1 MKRYFSLF
9 VLLLIVFAARS
20 QKTFFVYIQAESNQ
34 PFFVKM
40 GEKNYNS
47 SGSGYIILS
56 NLADSAYNIGI
67 GFTGGQIPE
76 QKFTLKPG
84 NKDQGYLL
92 KNFGDKG
99 WGLFNMQTLE
109 VQMSTSLQAGNDDTK
124 GQAKVS
130 AFTDILAK
138 AANDP
143 TLLEKKIEPAQKTLP
158 AQKIEI
164 KTDTSLKSSAL
175 NDDKKSL
182 PQIKPDTVIKDTEN
196 KTLAVTNIPAKE
208 TSVSEPQVIEDK
220 KPIDDKGDIQQDT
233 ISKTNKTPIKE
244 QSEQT
249 YIRQKDTLSIT
260 VSKDSVSNE
269 NYFKKTIVIRKSESS
284 TTDGFSLVFLDDYG
298 KGKIDTIR
306 ILIQN
311 SPGIKLAADQVKE
324 PPRDEKKFLDF
335 VDDSIAKF
343 AKVTRD
349 TMIKKQS
356 SNNDST
362 IQQPVKVA
370 KKEGYQNNCSAIATD
385 IDFLK
390 LRKDMAAEM
399 NDDAMI
405 DVAKR
410 EFKNRCYTV
419 AQIKNLSTLFL
430 SDEGKYKFFDASYSF
445 VSDVGS
451 FSVLQSELKD
461 DYFINRFKAMLRN

>member
-56 NLADSAYNIGI
+56 NLVDSAYSIGI

-76 QKFTLKPG
+76 QRFTLKPG

-99 WGLFNMQTLE
+99 WGLFNLQTME
-109 VQMSTSLQAGNDDTK
+109 VQMSSSLQVNGNDIK
-124 GQAKVS
+124 EQAKVS

-143 TLLEKKIEPAQKTLP
+143 TLLEKKIEPVQKALP
-158 AQKIEI
+158 AQSGEM
-164 KTDTSLKSSAL
+164 KTDTLVKSLTL
-175 NDDKKSL
+175 NDDKKPL
-182 PQIKPDTVIKDTEN
+182 PQVQPDTVVKNTEN
-196 KTLAVTNIPAKE
+196 KPLAVTNIPVKE
-208 TSVSEPQVIEDK
+208 TLVSETKNTEEKKSIEDK
-220 KPIDDKGDIQQDT
+220 GSIQQDT
-233 ISKTNKTPIKE
+233 VSKINKVAIEE
-244 QSEQT
+244 QPERT
-249 YIRQKDTLSIT
+249 YISAKDTLNST
-260 VSKDSVSNE
+260 ASKDSVLDES
-269 NYFKKTIVIRKSESS
+269 FLKRTIVTRKSESS
-284 TTDGFSLVFLDDYG
+284 TTEGFSLVFLDDYG
-298 KGKIDTIR
+298 KGKIDTVR
-306 ILIQN
+306 ILIQD
-311 SPGIKLAADQVKE
+311 SPGIKLATDQAKVQ
-324 PPRDEKKFLDF
+324 PREEKKFLDF
-335 VDDSIAKF
+335 ADDSISQSPK
-343 AKVTRD
+343 TLSD
-349 TMIKKQS
+349 TLAQKQIFKS
-356 SNNDST
+356 DS
-362 IQQPVKVA
+362 IIEQPVKDTNKV
-370 KKEGYQNNCSAIATD
+370 EYQNNCIATASD